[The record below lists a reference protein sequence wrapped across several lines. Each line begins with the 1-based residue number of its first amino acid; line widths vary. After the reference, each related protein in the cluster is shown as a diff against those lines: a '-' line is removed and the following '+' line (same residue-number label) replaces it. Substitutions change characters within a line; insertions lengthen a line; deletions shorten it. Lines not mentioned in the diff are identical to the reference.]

1 MSHAA
6 VTRKVTSPDTR
17 ASNTT
22 SAEVTKASTVDVLLT
37 WITRSSRGSSFPWS
51 SPFIPMA
58 LAVPPGRQQ
67 TSVLQFRILYNARPT
82 APCSLPVVNV
92 GQPHRVHAP
101 SDWLITTDHVTCSR
115 DACSSSL
122 FNAAKPST
130 LLLSYLAITEL
141 NLGLYIFTQSPVL
154 ALGLNNKLIGLNV
167 A

>member
-1 MSHAA
+1 MVVSVHPYGSG
-6 VTRKVTSPDTR
+6 RRSW
-17 ASNTT
+17 STT
-22 SAEVTKASTVDVLLT
+22 NFCTTVQNID
-37 WITRSSRGSSFPWS
+37 
-51 SPFIPMA
+51 
-58 LAVPPGRQQ
+58 
-67 TSVLQFRILYNARPT
+67 ARPT
-82 APCSLPVVNV
+82 AQCSLPVVNV
-92 GQPHRVHAP
+92 GLPHRVHAP

-115 DACSSSL
+115 DACSSGL